1 MKHTD
6 QIIGAIDV
14 GTTKIVT
21 VIGKINDSGKLEI
34 LSLAKAESKGVK
46 RGVVQNIEETVASIR
61 KTVEEAEQKA
71 GVKLSEVFV
80 GIAGQH
86 IKSMKIGSHLHR
98 DSFDEEITR
107 DDLQRLED
115 DVRKIPL
122 DIGESIIHVIPQ
134 SYVIDNETGIKNP
147 VGMLGRRIEG
157 NFHLVIANMA
167 MAKNLE
173 KCVNRVGLKVKYLML
188 EPIASAEAVL
198 TEEEKEAGVAL
209 VDIGGGTTDIAVYHD
224 FVIAHTAVIPFG
236 GNAITEDIKKGCAIL
251 QRQAEQLKI
260 QFGSTFGDLADPDKV
275 VSISGIAGR
284 DPREISFRNLAY
296 IIQSRME
303 EIIDKVYYEIERSG
317 VIDRLSA
324 GFVFTGG
331 GALIRHLP
339 QFVKFRT
346 GMDVRIGFPSEH
358 LVANTPAEYNHP
370 IYSTAIGLLIKGY
383 EYLKN
388 NNETIAVNPLVFPQ
402 PVEQKSVQEPAKDAT
417 PLVTSETKKKPSLLD
432 TVRRTFSELFDD
444 EDTKM

>member
-1 MKHTD
+1 MKHTE

-34 LSLAKAESKGVK
+34 LSLAKADSKGVK

-61 KTVEEAEQKA
+61 KTVEEAELKA
-71 GVKLSEVFV
+71 GVKLKEVFV

-98 DSFDEEITR
+98 DSLDEEITR
-107 DDLQRLED
+107 EDLQRLED
-115 DVRKIPL
+115 DVRKVPL

-134 SYVIDNETGIKNP
+134 SYVVDNESGIKNP

-236 GNAITEDIKKGCAIL
+236 GNIVTEDIKKGCAIL
-251 QRQAEQLKI
+251 QRQAEQLKV
-260 QFGSTFGDLADPDKV
+260 QFGSTFGELADPDKV

-284 DPREISFRNLAY
+284 EPREISFRNLAY
-296 IIQSRME
+296 IIQFRME
-303 EIIDKVYYEIERSG
+303 EIIDKVYYEVERSG
-317 VIDRLSA
+317 VADRLSA

-358 LVANTPAEYNHP
+358 LAASTPAEYNHP
-370 IYSTAIGLLIKGY
+370 IYSTAIGLLLKGY
-383 EYLKN
+383 EYLRN
-388 NNETIAVNPLVFPQ
+388 HNENITMGTLSSAQVIEQENVEEKPKPEPTVNI
-402 PVEQKSVQEPAKDAT
+402 KDG
-417 PLVTSETKKKPSLLD
+417 KKKPSLLD
-432 TVRRTFSELFDD
+432 TVRRTFSELFEED
-444 EDTKM
+444 DTKM